1 MTDLNEFR
9 DKTVLVTGG
18 SKGIGRSIC
27 IDFAKLGANVFFTY
41 RKKDKSYHTLTSLK
55 FYGEKNIIG
64 IRNSSTKEKFI
75 YKIMKK
81 IKKKNKK
88 INILVNNIGDALKR
102 STFVKSNDKLWI
114 DSFVINFLSAVR
126 TTRAFL
132 KTFKKNK
139 NSSIIN
145 IGSIAGKSGGSK
157 DSLHYGSS
165 KAALHIFTKG
175 LAKEIKGVRVN
186 CVAPSAIDTNFQKRL
201 SSKKRLKKIIENT
214 PLKRIGTSN
223 EVAKLVI
230 FLASNKASYI
240 NGEVIFISGGR

>member
-1 MTDLNEFR
+1 ME
-9 DKTVLVTGG
+9 
-18 SKGIGRSIC
+18 
-27 IDFAKLGANVFFTY
+27 
-41 RKKDKSYHTLTSLK
+41 KKILKYFNIKKKINFSLK
-55 FYGEKNIIG
+55 EKWF
-64 IRNSSTKEKFI
+64 SSLNNLDDNTLCFLSETTEEEI
-75 YKIMKK
+75 QKINKK
-81 IKKKNKK
+81 KNLILLIKKKNKK

-114 DSFVINFLSAVR
+114 DSFDINFLSAVR